1 MSLCKSIDTLS
12 MAYLDDE
19 LAAEERHELE
29 THLTECAQCKSHVDQ
44 ERADRSI
51 VRKALKVGPA
61 PDLLRARIG
70 KALDAEDRAE
80 QKAQRRR
87 WYQYVLPGSAM
98 IAAAAAIAL
107 FLGVQGESKPTAS
120 RTSASATSLRPGKNV
135 ASSVTNVTRRSLPLE
150 VQGASTGPW
159 LRQNFAP
166 QIEPPKFLDTGA
178 DILGA
183 RLLPGGIDGHDA
195 AMVAYNVTMNGKPF
209 VLTVLA
215 VRDISSEDWT
225 EGQVVRQNNRVMHI
239 LDTEDGNQMVS
250 YVDKG
255 GIGYLFL
262 APALSTDEL
271 VKLVGRTELVDEQ

>member
-1 MSLCKSIDTLS
+1 

-29 THLTECAQCKSHVDQ
+29 AHLTECTQCRGHVVQ

-51 VRKALKVGPA
+51 VRKALAVGPA

-87 WYQYVLPGSAM
+87 WYQYVLPGSALV
-98 IAAAAAIAL
+98 AAAAAIAL
-107 FLGVQGESKPTAS
+107 FVGVQAESKQQL
-120 RTSASATSLRPGKNV
+120 ATSTTRRNAVNAKVSDSV
-135 ASSVTNVTRRSLPLE
+135 ANVTKRSLPLE

-166 QIEPPKFLDTGA
+166 QIEPPRFVDNGS

-195 AMVAYNVTMNGKPF
+195 AMVTYRVPYQGKQLDLSVLF
-209 VLTVLA
+209 VADVDDDWIDGQA
-215 VRDISSEDWT
+215 VK
-225 EGQVVRQNNRVMHI
+225 VNNRVVHV
-239 LDTEDGNQMVS
+239 LTAEDGRQFVS
-250 YVDKG
+250 YVDANH
-255 GIGYLFL
+255 IGYMFH
-262 APALSTDEL
+262 APGISTDEL
-271 VKLVGRTELVDEQ
+271 VKLVGRTALVGDQ